1 MIPTASPRRILKLAP
16 SRTVFFPK
24 DFFTPRSSMRT
35 SASSSASSSAAPAER
50 VGESAIARGGRRG
63 TRRDLEA
70 AVPRVESSAP
80 KRRPRLG
87 SGDVPPPLV
96 SFPSPKRGA
105 AGAARPTAARAACIA
120 PTTETHRSPR
130 LSPGMTCACRR
141 ARGEWRAGDA
151 PRGRGTKSDW
161 IFAVHGR
168 DELSFPLA
176 YGSAVSN
183 KSHHHRALDRSRRPM
198 DAFQSR
204 VVTYKAHNSPSR
216 TAERRAPAGGSSR
229 GAPRRGAA
237 GTRTCHVIGRDPHP
251 VAT

>member
-1 MIPTASPRRILKLAP
+1 MS
-16 SRTVFFPK
+16 
-24 DFFTPRSSMRT
+24 T

-87 SGDVPPPLV
+87 GGRPPLSR
-96 SFPSPKRGA
+96 SFPSQKRGA

-161 IFAVHGR
+161 IFAVR
-168 DELSFPLA
+168 SRRVEFSPAIVWERSLK
-176 YGSAVSN
+176 N

-198 DAFQSR
+198 DAFQKSR
-204 VVTYKAHNSPSR
+204 R
-216 TAERRAPAGGSSR
+216 
-229 GAPRRGAA
+229 
-237 GTRTCHVIGRDPHP
+237 
-251 VAT
+251 

>member
-24 DFFTPRSSMRT
+24 DFFTPRSSMST

-50 VGESAIARGGRRG
+50 VGESAIAHGGRRG

-80 KRRPRLG
+80 KRRLRLG

-151 PRGRGTKSDW
+151 PRGGGTKSDW

-168 DELSFPLA
+168 DELSFRMGA
-176 YGSAVSN
+176 QSQTKVTIIERSTARG
-183 KSHHHRALDRSRRPM
+183 DRWMRSKVASLRIRRTI
-198 DAFQSR
+198 R
-204 VVTYKAHNSPSR
+204 
-216 TAERRAPAGGSSR
+216 PAGQQSVALLPAG
-229 GAPRRGAA
+229 PREAHRGAA
-237 GTRTCHVIGRDPHP
+237 QQGR
-251 VAT
+251 VRVT